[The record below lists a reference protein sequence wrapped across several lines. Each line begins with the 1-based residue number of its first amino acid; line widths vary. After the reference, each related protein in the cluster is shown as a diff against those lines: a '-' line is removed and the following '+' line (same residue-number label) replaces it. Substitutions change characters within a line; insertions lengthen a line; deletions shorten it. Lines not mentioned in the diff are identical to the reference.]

1 MNIFESNFIKKC
13 FLPLYKSFYKVELP
27 SKTRIWMDET
37 NYHAYKCLP
46 LNVANRFGWEI
57 LNPIKFDAIWN
68 GDKGFGEETIKFNFY
83 PENEEEN
90 NLVKENTISSH
101 FGNGIIT
108 FSGLN
113 FILQTNKDT
122 NIFVKGPTNH
132 FKYNAQA
139 LEAIIE
145 TDWLPYTFTLN
156 WKIIKPNE
164 IVKFEKN
171 EPIATFFPI
180 PRGYIESFKT
190 EEIQLTE
197 KDDLFQE
204 HEKWVF
210 KRQELNKTE
219 KEEHSY
225 YMRGIKNIKENKIF
239 ENHQKFIS
247 GCPFK
252 KLKEL
257 L

>member
-13 FLPLYKSFYKVELP
+13 FLPLCKSFYKVELP
-27 SKTRIWMDET
+27 PKTRIWMDET

-68 GDKGFGEETIKFNFY
+68 GDRECGGETIKFNFY

-90 NLVKENTISSH
+90 NLINENIISSH

-108 FSGLN
+108 FSALN
-113 FILQTNKDT
+113 FILKTNKNT
-122 NIFVKGPTNH
+122 NIFVKGPTNY

-145 TDWLPYTFTLN
+145 TDWLPYPFTIN

-164 IVKFEKN
+164 MVIFERH
-171 EPIATFFPI
+171 EPLASFFPI
-180 PRGYIESFKT
+180 PRNYIESFKT
-190 EEIQLTE
+190 EDVQLK
-197 KDDLFQE
+197 KDDKLFVE
-204 HEKWVF
+204 HEKWVS
-210 KRQELNKTE
+210 KRKELSETE
-219 KEEHSY
+219 KQEHNY
-225 YMRGIKNIKENKIF
+225 YMRGIENIDENKAF
-239 ENHQKFIS
+239 KKHQKFIS

-252 KLKEL
+252 KIKEL